1 MKLKFT
7 FSEIFVVFVF
17 LSLVFIQCSSEKTQ
31 NDLPNIVYILAD
43 DMGYGDVSAIN
54 ENAAWK
60 TINMD
65 KLATAGMVFTD
76 AHSGSAVCTPT
87 RYGVLTGRY
96 SWRSRL
102 KSGVLWSW
110 DDALIEED
118 RITVG
123 SFLQNYGYHTACVG
137 KWHLGLGWQYSDEN
151 SDSVDFSKPV
161 LNGPVTRGF
170 DYFYGI
176 TASLDIPPYV
186 YIENNRS
193 TTVPAEFTE
202 NKTKYGWWR
211 KGLTGSDFDHEQVL
225 PHLTEKV
232 VSFIGRHIDERGE
245 KPFFLYFALP
255 APHTPILPTEEFQG
269 RSGTNPY
276 GDFVLQVD
284 HTVGQVMNALEHHGI
299 EDNTLFILTS
309 DNGCSPQAGYDEL
322 AEFGHNPSYIF
333 RGHKAD
339 IYEGGHRMP
348 FIVRWP
354 AKVKAGTISDQIICL
369 TDLMATCAAIV
380 GDTLPDSAGEDSYN
394 ILPVLLGEDI
404 EPVREAIVHHSIN
417 GSFAIRKGSWKLIM
431 CPGSGGWSYPVPKEA
446 QEMNLPPVQL
456 YNLEKDNVE
465 QNNVYDQYP
474 GVVEELKSLLEE
486 YIRTGRSTPGELQKY
501 VKKEDLPGF

>member
-1 MKLKFT
+1 MKLKCTSLEVFV
-7 FSEIFVVFVF
+7 IFVFF
-17 LSLVFIQCSSEKTQ
+17 FLVFIQCTSEKKQ
-31 NDLPNIVYILAD
+31 NDSPNIVYILAD

-54 ENAAWK
+54 ENSAWE

-65 KLATAGMVFTD
+65 KLATAGMIFTD

-118 RITVG
+118 RMTVG
-123 SFLQNYGYHTACVG
+123 SFLQNYGYYTACVG
-137 KWHLGLGWQYSDEN
+137 KWHLGLGWQYSDEDP
-151 SDSVDFSKPV
+151 DSVDFGKPV

-186 YIENNRS
+186 YIENNHS
-193 TTVPAEFTE
+193 TTVPTEYTE

-225 PHLTEKV
+225 PHLTEKAV
-232 VSFIGRHIDERGE
+232 AFINRFIDERGD

-284 HTVGQVMNALEHHGI
+284 FTVGQVMNALEHHGI

-309 DNGCSPQAGYDEL
+309 DNGCSPEAQYDEL
-322 AEFGHNPSYIF
+322 EKFGHDPSYVF

-339 IYEGGHRMP
+339 IFEGGHRIP

-354 AKVKAGTISDQIICL
+354 AKVKAGTVSDQPVCL

-380 GDTLPDSAGEDSYN
+380 GETLPDSAGEDSYN

-404 EPVREAIVHHSIN
+404 EPARKATVHHSVN
-417 GSFAIRKGSWKLIM
+417 GSFAVRKGKWKLIM

-446 QEMNLPPVQL
+446 KKMNLPPVQL
-456 YNLEKDNVE
+456 YNLEKDIVE

-474 GVVEELKSLLEE
+474 EVVSELESLLKE
-486 YIRTGRSTPGELQKY
+486 YILSGRSTPGEPQEY
-501 VKKEDLPGF
+501 VIKDGWPGF